1 VFWSGRKRVDTKTM
15 GVGVGVGVAEAVD
28 DAVGVAEV
36 VEVIDTL
43 KTMGMTVT
51 S

>member
-1 VFWSGRKRVDTKTM
+1 M
-15 GVGVGVGVAEAVD
+15 GAGLGVADAVGD
-28 DAVGVAEV
+28 TVGVAEV
-36 VEVIDTL
+36 EEVIDTL

>member
-1 VFWSGRKRVDTKTM
+1 MLWSKRKRVNTKM
-15 GVGVGVGVAEAVD
+15 MGVGVGVAEAVD
-28 DAVGVAEV
+28 DTVGVAEV

>member
-1 VFWSGRKRVDTKTM
+1 MFWSRRKRVDTKTR
-15 GVGVGVGVAEAVD
+15 GVGVGVAEAVD
-28 DAVGVAEV
+28 DAVGVADV